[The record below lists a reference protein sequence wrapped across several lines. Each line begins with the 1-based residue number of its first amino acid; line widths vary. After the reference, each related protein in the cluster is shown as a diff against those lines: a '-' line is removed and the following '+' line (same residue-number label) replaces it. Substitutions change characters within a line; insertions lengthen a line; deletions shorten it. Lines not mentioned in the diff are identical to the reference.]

1 MENHILAH
9 AYGPGFTM
17 KDQGYTYE
25 SQYCPHPSALGP
37 IKHLKLNVRQFAT
50 EQQQKNTLQQAA
62 HSSS

>member
-25 SQYCPHPSALGP
+25 SQHCPHPSALGP
-37 IKHLKLNVRQFAT
+37 IKHLKLNFANL
-50 EQQQKNTLQQAA
+50 QRNNNKKNTLQQAA